1 MGNHEHFCNCRNKTN
16 ATTEQDL
23 SKGTGMPNAA
33 FITLSGLINSNNNNI
48 INSSNNNNNSNSNHN
63 AVMLFNKRKQVN
75 LNSVIQKNAVNK
87 IIKQYRLYR
96 ITKHL
101 NNNNNNNCTYNNN
114 NIHNVNT
121 DSISINS
128 KKSNGNLHNI
138 ATNTNFSFMQSR
150 LFHSSSFSYI
160 GNGNNNNNNNSN
172 REEFGIKK
180 WKDGSKFL
188 GYFHSSSKYIEG
200 YGIFTSKKETYQ
212 GEFHLNR
219 ACGYGMYY
227 QGTTSYEGYWKND
240 LQQPIGIEI
249 WKDTSQYQG
258 EYVNGT
264 KSGVGIYT
272 WPDTSK
278 YEGEWKCNSLHGIG
292 IYYFTGNRLY
302 IGNWE
307 KDMKHGFGEFIW
319 KDDKRYLGYYHKDK
333 KHGFGLYYWQSKC
346 KIFIGFWKNGKQCG
360 YGKYISQ
367 MKTKYGFWKEN
378 GDVLWFK
385 EEKVFKEKFQT
396 IKEVCAYAKIFD
408 YSYKDLQSF
417 FINND
422 LYNCLLYS

>member
-1 MGNHEHFCNCRNKTN
+1 MGNHEHFCNCRNSSN

-23 SKGTGMPNAA
+23 SKATGIPNAA
-33 FITLSGLINSNNNNI
+33 FITLSGLINSNSTAI
-48 INSSNNNNNSNSNHN
+48 NNNNNNN
-63 AVMLFNKRKQVN
+63 AVLLFNKKKQVN
-75 LNSVIQKNAVNK
+75 LNYVAQKNAVNT
-87 IIKQYRLYR
+87 IIKQYRLYKLS
-96 ITKHL
+96 KHL
-101 NNNNNNNCTYNNN
+101 HNNN
-114 NIHNVNT
+114 NIIHDMNT
-121 DSISINS
+121 ESVSINS
-128 KKSNGNLHNI
+128 KKSNCNLHNI
-138 ATNTNFSFMQSR
+138 ATNANFSFMQSR

-160 GNGNNNNNNNSN
+160 GNANPTNNNK
-172 REEFGIKK
+172 EEFGIKK

-188 GYFHSSSKYIEG
+188 GYFHSGSKYIEG

-249 WKDTSQYQG
+249 WKDSSQYQG

-264 KSGVGIYT
+264 KSGVGVYT

-278 YEGEWKCNSLHGIG
+278 YEGEWKCNSLHGVG
-292 IYYFTGNRLY
+292 VYYFTGNRLY
-302 IGNWE
+302 IGSWE
-307 KDMKHGFGEFIW
+307 KDMKHGFGEFVW
-319 KDDKRYLGYYHKDK
+319 KDDKRYLGYYYKDK
-333 KHGFGLYYWQSKC
+333 KHGFGLYYWQSKS

-367 MKTKYGFWKEN
+367 VKSKCGYWKEN

-396 IKEVCAYAKIFD
+396 IKEVTGDRMRNSF
-408 YSYKDLQSF
+408 SYFPSM
-417 FINND
+417 
-422 LYNCLLYS
+422 